1 MIDRLTADRIIIPSN
16 KRMEEVINWYEDNLD
31 VLDKQKF
38 PIPFN
43 SGVIDFIEESI
54 ELTFEV
60 KDDIIEMTI
69 YPKRVEDLKREHGK
83 FDVSVLSKR
92 YVCKFDY
99 MPSMKAVGHT
109 VFPKDLDKTA
119 RYALMIATLQDNTIN
134 KCCIK
139 FRALMFYTVY
149 FKESVVKSNKIVKLP
164 PKKHKKSKGKR
175 KPQKLIQTT
184 YTLAD
189 MPVVESDSSIRLKR
203 AYTLPQTEVKVR
215 GHYRHYKS
223 GKTVWIKPSV
233 KYKDKEHIRKEYE
246 L

>member
-16 KRMEEVINWYEDNLD
+16 KRMEEVINWYEENLD

-38 PIPFN
+38 PTPFN
-43 SGVIDFIEESI
+43 SGVIDFVEESI
-54 ELTFEV
+54 ELTFEI
-60 KDDIIEMTI
+60 KDNIIEMAI

-92 YVCKFDY
+92 YICKFDY
-99 MPSMKAVGHT
+99 VPSMKAVGHI

-119 RYALMIATLQDNTIN
+119 IYALMIATLQDNTIN

-139 FRALMFYTVY
+139 FRALMFYTTI
-149 FKESVVKSNKIVKLP
+149 FKKFVIKSNKITKVLA
-164 PKKHKKSKGKR
+164 KKHKRLKKK

-233 KYKDKEHIRKEYE
+233 KYKDKEHVRKEYE

>member
-1 MIDRLTADRIIIPSN
+1 MINRLTADRIIIPSN
-16 KRMEEVINWYEDNLD
+16 KRMEEVINWYKENLD

-38 PIPFN
+38 PTPFN
-43 SGVIDFIEESI
+43 SGVIDFVEENI
-54 ELTFEV
+54 ELSFEV

-69 YPKRVEDLKREHGK
+69 YPKRIEDLKKEHNAK
-83 FDVSVLSKR
+83 DVAILAKR
-92 YVCKFDY
+92 PVCTFSFKPDTDFIDNIRF
-99 MPSMKAVGHT
+99 AELRT
-109 VFPKDLDKTA
+109 DA
-119 RYALMIATLQDNTIN
+119 RLALMFITAKDDTIN
-134 KCCIK
+134 KCCFK
-139 FRALMFYTVY
+139 FKALMFYTTI
-149 FKESVVKSNKIVKLP
+149 FKKFVIKSNKITKVLA
-164 PKKHKKSKGKR
+164 KKHKRLKKK